1 MRVTLLRAL
10 AALGLAGLT
19 ITTALAPAA
28 AVETPPNPDGTAPAA
43 VEDPADPTL
52 TVAMVVPLVLPPSTG
67 GLIDPTDLEVFTAP
81 DGLLTRQLDAVAGRP
96 AAIGIDPRIIAS
108 IRVLGDAA
116 PESAVDW
123 LQRLEDAPN
132 ESFALAYADS
142 DVVAVSQAGG
152 TSVFTPT
159 SFDFAINSDRFSA
172 ALPSASPD
180 PSATETPAPPVEG
193 APPLPQTV
201 EEVLDWDYSIE
212 GLAWPADD
220 TVVTDDLPVLA
231 DAGYRTVLIDSTNVA
246 GSAAPHIRFDE
257 RVDGIVA
264 DGGFSSLARAI
275 VAAETDTQAADA
287 TATLNRAI
295 SRADERTLV
304 VAFDRHWPLAED
316 YRLDDAMSALENS
329 DAVQTTSLAA
339 VRSGATIDAA
349 VADSPETAERRAAVA
364 DLLEAHR
371 RDVAFATIAD
381 DPLLI
386 TAERRLDLMAV
397 LSATWLRSEGD
408 WPGAVEQNLAS
419 SDELRSSVRVVE
431 SSDLLALGAEAR
443 LPVTVTNSL
452 DVPVRVYASA
462 TPLRQILTIEPDSQP
477 LELVVQP
484 DSSATGYISGQAVAN
499 GQVLVRLSLTGSS
512 GVAVGEAS
520 TVRLDLQAQWET
532 VGILIVVI
540 LLVLVFGVGIT
551 RNILKRRRARDAD
564 TGGDVG

>member
-1 MRVTLLRAL
+1 
-10 AALGLAGLT
+10 
-19 ITTALAPAA
+19 
-28 AVETPPNPDGTAPAA
+28 
-43 VEDPADPTL
+43 
-52 TVAMVVPLVLPPSTG
+52 
-67 GLIDPTDLEVFTAP
+67 
-81 DGLLTRQLDAVAGRP
+81 
-96 AAIGIDPRIIAS
+96 
-108 IRVLGDAA
+108 
-116 PESAVDW
+116 
-123 LQRLEDAPN
+123 
-132 ESFALAYADS
+132 
-142 DVVAVSQAGG
+142 
-152 TSVFTPT
+152 
-159 SFDFAINSDRFSA
+159 
-172 ALPSASPD
+172 
-180 PSATETPAPPVEG
+180 
-193 APPLPQTV
+193 
-201 EEVLDWDYSIE
+201 
-212 GLAWPADD
+212 
-220 TVVTDDLPVLA
+220 
-231 DAGYRTVLIDSTNVA
+231 
-246 GSAAPHIRFDE
+246 
-257 RVDGIVA
+257 
-264 DGGFSSLARAI
+264 
-275 VAAETDTQAADA
+275 
-287 TATLNRAI
+287 
-295 SRADERTLV
+295 
-304 VAFDRHWPLAED
+304 
-316 YRLDDAMSALENS
+316 
-329 DAVQTTSLAA
+329 
-339 VRSGATIDAA
+339 
-349 VADSPETAERRAAVA
+349 
-364 DLLEAHR
+364 